1 MTVEP
6 RSGRISSL
14 WARTPEV
21 QTGAFSESVQAW
33 RRREARRQTGASELS
48 ARSVVDIGQGGSKL
62 SETGEQ
68 DGGGS
73 SVLRML
79 SASFAGLT
87 ALTILSLAQASADT
101 FSVTYQPMS
110 EANGTVTAVAKVGGS
125 VYLAG
130 RFNYFGLHTGG
141 AAFATEANAT
151 PSLAFP
157 SFDGGVVS
165 AAADDGQGGYYVAGT
180 FKKVG
185 GNAISNLAHIL
196 SSGAVDTSFHPNPDH
211 QVECLG
217 RSGTSLYVGGEFTT
231 LGGQARG
238 GLAAIDTQTGTVT
251 PWNPATYTN
260 NCFDIAPIGAKV
272 YFAGTVQAGGSTL
285 LGLVEF
291 SASGTGAVTANLVS
305 DTTVTSLALTGSTL
319 YVADFDAPSVFAIDT
334 TSDLTTSWSSGL
346 SDPAYELAV
355 DGGTVYAQLRA
366 LGASADHIAAVSA
379 VTGTSLPAWD
389 GAVDR
394 SLLGAGGGVVYTG
407 KLSPGFS
414 GSTASVVEAR
424 NGSTGALTSWQ
435 LSVEAEPF
443 FVRVLNGH
451 VVTGGAFIEAGGGA
465 RQGFAELDP
474 STGLPTS
481 FAPTTTSD
489 SDVSAIA
496 VDGTTMYVGGEFSSF
511 GGAARAGLAAFD
523 TSTHSNLSWAP
534 QLACSFCVG
543 FNANATK
550 LAAAGGRVYF
560 SGQFDSVNGIAHR
573 DVAGVDGS
581 TGALLPFD
589 PHGSFR
595 TIKALAASST
605 AVYVGGVFT
614 TLGGASRNNL
624 AALDPTTGAATTW
637 NPSPNG
643 AINAI
648 ALSGDSVYLSG
659 SFGQIAGVNRHS

>member
-130 RFNYFGLHTGG
+130 RFNYVGLHTGG

-157 SFDGGVVS
+157 SFDGG
-165 AAADDGQGGYYVAGT
+165 A
-180 FKKVG
+180 
-185 GNAISNLAHIL
+185 
-196 SSGAVDTSFHPNPDH
+196 
-211 QVECLG
+211 
-217 RSGTSLYVGGEFTT
+217 
-231 LGGQARG
+231 
-238 GLAAIDTQTGTVT
+238 
-251 PWNPATYTN
+251 
-260 NCFDIAPIGAKV
+260 
-272 YFAGTVQAGGSTL
+272 
-285 LGLVEF
+285 
-291 SASGTGAVTANLVS
+291 
-305 DTTVTSLALTGSTL
+305 
-319 YVADFDAPSVFAIDT
+319 
-334 TSDLTTSWSSGL
+334 
-346 SDPAYELAV
+346 
-355 DGGTVYAQLRA
+355 
-366 LGASADHIAAVSA
+366 
-379 VTGTSLPAWD
+379 
-389 GAVDR
+389 
-394 SLLGAGGGVVYTG
+394 
-407 KLSPGFS
+407 
-414 GSTASVVEAR
+414 
-424 NGSTGALTSWQ
+424 SWQ

-659 SFGQIAGVNRHS
+659 SFGQIAGVNRPS